1 VQAALKR
8 ARTLRGH
15 LTDAEQ
21 FLWRHLR
28 MRQIAD
34 CKFRRQRPIGP
45 YIVDFVCL
53 EKMLI
58 VELDGG
64 QHAEQQRY
72 DTSRDRWLNSQGFEV
87 LRFWNGEVLT
97 KIEDV
102 KEAIYRAL
110 TEPPPLSSPEAGED
124 S

>member
-1 VQAALKR
+1 VRTELQKAR
-8 ARTLRGH
+8 ALRGH

-21 FLWRHLR
+21 LLWRHLR
-28 MRQIAD
+28 MRQIAG

-53 EKMLI
+53 ERKLI

-64 QHAEQQRY
+64 QHAERQRY
-72 DTSRDRWLNSQGFEV
+72 DKSRDRWLKMQGYHV
-87 LRFWNGEVLT
+87 LRFWNDEVLT
-97 KIEDV
+97 KIDDV
-102 KEAIYRAL
+102 KEVIYCAL
-110 TEPPPLSSPEAGED
+110 IEPPPSSSPEAGED